1 MMDFIFICLI
11 AAAVIWALKQHS
23 KNLSQAEKYTR
34 TLGLR
39 KPHKFDGFERKACE
53 QFREE
58 CSKHSIDV
66 DYRNMPNLCTYL
78 RILERKGMHLELVKD
93 GLVRYKV
100 SPEEKYLGTEAWQKE
115 WGRIIFSPSIDAE
128 DFCNCIQLIMAIH
141 NLDASR
147 IKDLY
152 DFKGNDGIIKTK
164 DSFFIY
170 RALHIMHY
178 HILIRKND
186 TDLKEFEIK
195 SSKQLMEND
204 KRPIDNTY
212 ELIPLENLANIIE
225 GRKVSDSYIRTE
237 GNYPPI
243 IYTDNIMSGSYNLK
257 CSQYG
262 AYIND
267 GCIVL
272 CTLPPFEMNI
282 WNDEAAIAEGVIGIE
297 VNTHIINC
305 EYLFL
310 YLKLMFHKLLENGAQ
325 KIKIEELRQVNIVVV
340 PAHIQREI
348 IKKGVP
354 VRNDIQQLENIFS
367 SYNETYPLLRL
378 MSK

>member
-1 MMDFIFICLI
+1 
-11 AAAVIWALKQHS
+11 
-23 KNLSQAEKYTR
+23 
-34 TLGLR
+34 
-39 KPHKFDGFERKACE
+39 
-53 QFREE
+53 
-58 CSKHSIDV
+58 
-66 DYRNMPNLCTYL
+66 
-78 RILERKGMHLELVKD
+78 
-93 GLVRYKV
+93 
-100 SPEEKYLGTEAWQKE
+100 
-115 WGRIIFSPSIDAE
+115 
-128 DFCNCIQLIMAIH
+128 
-141 NLDASR
+141 
-147 IKDLY
+147 
-152 DFKGNDGIIKTK
+152 
-164 DSFFIY
+164 
-170 RALHIMHY
+170 MHY

-225 GRKVSDSYIRTE
+225 GRRVSESYIKTE

-257 CSQYG
+257 CSRYG

-272 CTLPPFEMNI
+272 GMLPPFEMNI
-282 WNDEAAIAEGVIGIE
+282 WNEEAAIAEGVIGIE
-297 VNTHIINC
+297 VNTHIVNC
-305 EYLFL
+305 EYLLL

-354 VRNDIQQLENIFS
+354 VKDDSEKLEAVFS
-367 SYNETYPLLRL
+367 CYNEAYPLLQL
-378 MSK
+378 ISK